1 MDKKTSKQAK
11 YLEFLSI
18 YPDKQL
24 YEMRFVINKDSLLFA
39 ITVEN
44 RES

>member
-24 YEMRFVINKDSLLFA
+24 YEMRFVINK
-39 ITVEN
+39 IEQVHICKKIKG
-44 RES
+44 